1 MQVNEGLKAGDLEG
15 IVEKRFSVDQY
26 KSKMGE
32 DKDICVLSFVCSSAP
47 GAKDLENFCEKG
59 YKKVMDADA
68 TLKGNQVKME
78 QALDTQAKYIEK
90 QKQDFEAIM
99 KANQEVNKL
108 VGNLKKDID
117 DLDKRFNKGT
127 RDLGK
132 TAMERPDAMERIVN
146 KASDKALRC
155 VEIAGGAKLTEAEKT
170 ATKKSE
176 INSECPAIANPAYKP
191 YNE

>member
-1 MQVNEGLKAGDLEG
+1 MFGLFGQVKMVFTIIMLLGLAGAG
-15 IVEKRFSVDQY
+15 AY
-26 KSKMGE
+26 
-32 DKDICVLSFVCSSAP
+32 VLKLRGDNAI
-47 GAKDLENFCEKG
+47 
-59 YKKVMDADA
+59 
-68 TLKGNQVKME
+68 LKGNQVKME
-78 QALDTQAKYIEK
+78 MALEQQTKFIEQ
-90 QKQDFEAIM
+90 QKKDYEAIL

-108 VGNLKKDID
+108 VGTLKKDID

-132 TAMERPDAMERIVN
+132 TAIERPEAIERIIN

>member
-1 MQVNEGLKAGDLEG
+1 MIFTIIMVIGLSGGVSYVYKLKAD
-15 IVEKRFSVDQY
+15 
-26 KSKMGE
+26 
-32 DKDICVLSFVCSSAP
+32 
-47 GAKDLENFCEKG
+47 N
-59 YKKVMDADA
+59 A
-68 TLKGNQVKME
+68 TLKSNQVKME
-78 QALDTQAKYIEK
+78 QALDAQAKYIEQ
-90 QKQDFEAIM
+90 QKKDFEAIM

-155 VEIAGGAKLTEAEKT
+155 VEIAGGAKLTEAEIK

-176 INSECPAIANPAYKP
+176 INSECPAIANPNYKP
-191 YNE
+191 YND

>member
-1 MQVNEGLKAGDLEG
+1 MFGLFGQVKMVFTIIMLLGLAGAG
-15 IVEKRFSVDQY
+15 AY
-26 KSKMGE
+26 
-32 DKDICVLSFVCSSAP
+32 VLKLRGDNAI
-47 GAKDLENFCEKG
+47 
-59 YKKVMDADA
+59 
-68 TLKGNQVKME
+68 LKGNQVKME
-78 QALDTQAKYIEK
+78 MALEQQTKYIEQ
-90 QKQDFEAIM
+90 QKKDYEAIL

-132 TAMERPDAMERIVN
+132 TAMERPEAMERIVN

-155 VEIAGGAKLTEAEKT
+155 VEIAGGSKLTEAEKT

>member
-1 MQVNEGLKAGDLEG
+1 MFGLFGQVKMVFTIIVLLGLAGAG
-15 IVEKRFSVDQY
+15 AY
-26 KSKMGE
+26 
-32 DKDICVLSFVCSSAP
+32 VLKLRGDNAI
-47 GAKDLENFCEKG
+47 
-59 YKKVMDADA
+59 
-68 TLKGNQVKME
+68 LKGNQVKME
-78 QALDTQAKYIEK
+78 QALETQTKFIEQ
-90 QKQDFEAIM
+90 QKKDYEAIL

-108 VGNLKKDID
+108 VGALKKDID

-132 TAMERPDAMERIVN
+132 TAMERPEAMERIVN

>member
-1 MQVNEGLKAGDLEG
+1 MFGLFGQVKMVFTIIMLLGLAGAG
-15 IVEKRFSVDQY
+15 AY
-26 KSKMGE
+26 
-32 DKDICVLSFVCSSAP
+32 VLKLRGDNAI
-47 GAKDLENFCEKG
+47 
-59 YKKVMDADA
+59 
-68 TLKGNQVKME
+68 LKGNQVKME
-78 QALDTQAKYIEK
+78 MALEQQTKYIEQ
-90 QKQDFEAIM
+90 QKKDYEAIL

-132 TAMERPDAMERIVN
+132 TAMERPEAMERIIN

-155 VEIAGGAKLTEAEKT
+155 VEIAGGAKLTEAEKN

-176 INSECPAIANPAYKP
+176 INSECPAIANPKYIP
-191 YNE
+191 HND

>member
-1 MQVNEGLKAGDLEG
+1 MFGLFGQVKMVFTIIMLLGVAGAGAYVLKLRGDNA
-15 IVEKRFSVDQY
+15 V
-26 KSKMGE
+26 
-32 DKDICVLSFVCSSAP
+32 
-47 GAKDLENFCEKG
+47 
-59 YKKVMDADA
+59 
-68 TLKGNQVKME
+68 LKGNQVKME
-78 QALDTQAKYIEK
+78 QALETQSKFIEQ
-90 QKQDFEAIM
+90 QKKDFEAIL

-108 VGNLKKDID
+108 VGALKKDID

-132 TAMERPDAMERIVN
+132 TAMDRPEAMERIVN

-155 VEIAGGAKLTEAEKT
+155 VEIAGGAPLTEQEKN

-176 INSECPAIANPAYKP
+176 INSECPTLANPAYKP

>member
-1 MQVNEGLKAGDLEG
+1 MLLGLAGAG
-15 IVEKRFSVDQY
+15 AY
-26 KSKMGE
+26 
-32 DKDICVLSFVCSSAP
+32 VLKLRGDNAI
-47 GAKDLENFCEKG
+47 
-59 YKKVMDADA
+59 
-68 TLKGNQVKME
+68 LKGNQVKME
-78 QALDTQAKYIEK
+78 MALEQQTKFIEQ
-90 QKQDFEAIM
+90 QKKDYEAIL

-132 TAMERPDAMERIVN
+132 TALERPEAMERIVN

>member
-1 MQVNEGLKAGDLEG
+1 MFGLFGQVKMVFTIIMLLGLAGAG
-15 IVEKRFSVDQY
+15 AY
-26 KSKMGE
+26 
-32 DKDICVLSFVCSSAP
+32 VLKLRGDNAI
-47 GAKDLENFCEKG
+47 
-59 YKKVMDADA
+59 
-68 TLKGNQVKME
+68 LKGNQVKME
-78 QALDTQAKYIEK
+78 MALEQQTKFIEQ
-90 QKQDFEAIM
+90 QKKDYEAIL

-132 TAMERPDAMERIVN
+132 TAMERPEAMERIVN

-176 INSECPAIANPAYKP
+176 INSECPAIANPRYKE
-191 YNE
+191 YNN

>member
-1 MQVNEGLKAGDLEG
+1 MFGLFGQVKMVFTIIMLLGLAGAG
-15 IVEKRFSVDQY
+15 AY
-26 KSKMGE
+26 
-32 DKDICVLSFVCSSAP
+32 VLKLRGDNAI
-47 GAKDLENFCEKG
+47 
-59 YKKVMDADA
+59 
-68 TLKGNQVKME
+68 LKGNQVKME
-78 QALDTQAKYIEK
+78 MALEQQTKYIEQ
-90 QKQDFEAIM
+90 QKKDYEAIL

-132 TAMERPDAMERIVN
+132 TAMERPEAMERIVN

-176 INSECPAIANPAYKP
+176 INSECPSIANPAYKP

>member
-1 MQVNEGLKAGDLEG
+1 MFGLFGQVKMVFTIIMLLGVAGASAYVLKLRGDNAIL
-15 IVEKRFSVDQY
+15 
-26 KSKMGE
+26 
-32 DKDICVLSFVCSSAP
+32 
-47 GAKDLENFCEKG
+47 
-59 YKKVMDADA
+59 KV
-68 TLKGNQVKME
+68 NQVKME
-78 QALDTQAKYIEK
+78 QALEQQTKFIEQ
-90 QKQDFEAIM
+90 QKKDYEAIL

-132 TAMERPDAMERIVN
+132 TAMERPDAIERIVN

-155 VEIAGGAKLTEAEKT
+155 VEIAGGAPLTEQEKN

-176 INSECPAIANPAYKP
+176 INSECPALANPRYKP
-191 YNE
+191 YND

>member
-1 MQVNEGLKAGDLEG
+1 MFGLFGQVKMVFTIIMLLGLAGAG
-15 IVEKRFSVDQY
+15 AY
-26 KSKMGE
+26 
-32 DKDICVLSFVCSSAP
+32 VLKLRGDNAI
-47 GAKDLENFCEKG
+47 
-59 YKKVMDADA
+59 
-68 TLKGNQVKME
+68 LKGNQVKME
-78 QALDTQAKYIEK
+78 MALETQTKFIEQ
-90 QKQDFEAIM
+90 QKKDYEAIL

-132 TAMERPDAMERIVN
+132 TAMERPEAMERIIN

-176 INSECPAIANPAYKP
+176 INSECPAIANPRYKE
-191 YNE
+191 YNN

>member
-1 MQVNEGLKAGDLEG
+1 MFGLFGQVKMVFTIIMLLGVAGGGAYVLKLRGDNA
-15 IVEKRFSVDQY
+15 I
-26 KSKMGE
+26 
-32 DKDICVLSFVCSSAP
+32 
-47 GAKDLENFCEKG
+47 
-59 YKKVMDADA
+59 
-68 TLKGNQVKME
+68 LKGNQVKME
-78 QALDTQAKYIEK
+78 QALETQTKFIEQ
-90 QKQDFEAIM
+90 QKKDYEAIL

-132 TAMERPDAMERIVN
+132 TAMERPEAMERIVN

-176 INSECPAIANPAYKP
+176 INSECPSIANPAYKP

>member
-1 MQVNEGLKAGDLEG
+1 MFGLFGQVKMVFTIIMLLGLAGAG
-15 IVEKRFSVDQY
+15 AY
-26 KSKMGE
+26 
-32 DKDICVLSFVCSSAP
+32 VLKLRGDNAI
-47 GAKDLENFCEKG
+47 
-59 YKKVMDADA
+59 
-68 TLKGNQVKME
+68 LKGNQVKME
-78 QALDTQAKYIEK
+78 QALEQQTKFIEQ
-90 QKQDFEAIM
+90 QKKDYEAIL

-132 TAMERPDAMERIVN
+132 TALERPEAMERIVN

>member
-1 MQVNEGLKAGDLEG
+1 MFGLFGQVKMVFTIIMLLGVAGAGAYVLKLRGDNA
-15 IVEKRFSVDQY
+15 I
-26 KSKMGE
+26 
-32 DKDICVLSFVCSSAP
+32 
-47 GAKDLENFCEKG
+47 
-59 YKKVMDADA
+59 
-68 TLKGNQVKME
+68 LKGNQVKME
-78 QALDTQAKYIEK
+78 QALETQTKFIEQ
-90 QKQDFEAIM
+90 QKKDFEDIL

-155 VEIAGGAKLTEAEKT
+155 VEIAGGSPLTEAEKT

-176 INSECPAIANPAYKP
+176 INSECPAIANPRYKE
-191 YNE
+191 YNN

>member
-1 MQVNEGLKAGDLEG
+1 MFGLFGQVKMVFTIIMLLGLAGAG
-15 IVEKRFSVDQY
+15 AY
-26 KSKMGE
+26 
-32 DKDICVLSFVCSSAP
+32 VLKLRGDNAI
-47 GAKDLENFCEKG
+47 
-59 YKKVMDADA
+59 
-68 TLKGNQVKME
+68 LKGNQVKME
-78 QALDTQAKYIEK
+78 MALEQQTKFIEQ
-90 QKQDFEAIM
+90 QKKDYEAIL

-132 TAMERPDAMERIVN
+132 TAMERPEAMERIVN
-146 KASDKALRC
+146 KASDKSLRC

>member
-1 MQVNEGLKAGDLEG
+1 MFGLFGQVKMVFTIIMLLGVAGGGAYVLKLRGDNA
-15 IVEKRFSVDQY
+15 I
-26 KSKMGE
+26 
-32 DKDICVLSFVCSSAP
+32 
-47 GAKDLENFCEKG
+47 
-59 YKKVMDADA
+59 
-68 TLKGNQVKME
+68 LKGNQVKME
-78 QALDTQAKYIEK
+78 QALETQTKFIEQ
-90 QKQDFEAIM
+90 QKKEYEAIL

-132 TAMERPDAMERIVN
+132 TAMERPEAMERIVN

>member
-1 MQVNEGLKAGDLEG
+1 MFGLFGQVKMVFTIIMLLGLAGAG
-15 IVEKRFSVDQY
+15 AY
-26 KSKMGE
+26 
-32 DKDICVLSFVCSSAP
+32 VLKLRGDNAI
-47 GAKDLENFCEKG
+47 
-59 YKKVMDADA
+59 
-68 TLKGNQVKME
+68 LKGNQVKME
-78 QALDTQAKYIEK
+78 MALEQQTKFIEQ
-90 QKQDFEAIM
+90 QKKDYEAIL
-99 KANQEVNKL
+99 KANQEVNRL

-132 TAMERPDAMERIVN
+132 TAMERPEAMERIIN

>member
-1 MQVNEGLKAGDLEG
+1 MFGLFGQVKMVFTIIVLLGLAGAG
-15 IVEKRFSVDQY
+15 AY
-26 KSKMGE
+26 
-32 DKDICVLSFVCSSAP
+32 VLKLRGDNAI
-47 GAKDLENFCEKG
+47 
-59 YKKVMDADA
+59 
-68 TLKGNQVKME
+68 LKGNQVKME
-78 QALDTQAKYIEK
+78 QALETQTKYIEQ
-90 QKQDFEAIM
+90 QKKDYEAIL

-132 TAMERPDAMERIVN
+132 TAIERPDAMERIVN

>member
-1 MQVNEGLKAGDLEG
+1 MFGLFGQVKMVFTIIMLLGLAGAG
-15 IVEKRFSVDQY
+15 AY
-26 KSKMGE
+26 
-32 DKDICVLSFVCSSAP
+32 VLKLRGDNAI
-47 GAKDLENFCEKG
+47 
-59 YKKVMDADA
+59 
-68 TLKGNQVKME
+68 LKGNQVKME
-78 QALDTQAKYIEK
+78 QALEQQTKFIEQ
-90 QKQDFEAIM
+90 QKKDYEAIL

-132 TAMERPDAMERIVN
+132 TAMERPEAMERIIN

-176 INSECPAIANPAYKP
+176 INSECPSIANPAYKP

>member
-1 MQVNEGLKAGDLEG
+1 MFGLFGQVKMVFTIIMLLGVAGAGAYVLKLRGDNA
-15 IVEKRFSVDQY
+15 I
-26 KSKMGE
+26 
-32 DKDICVLSFVCSSAP
+32 
-47 GAKDLENFCEKG
+47 
-59 YKKVMDADA
+59 
-68 TLKGNQVKME
+68 LKGNQVKMD
-78 QALDTQAKYIEK
+78 QALETQTKFIEQ
-90 QKQDFEAIM
+90 QKKDFEAIL

-132 TAMERPDAMERIVN
+132 TAIERPDAMERIVN

>member
-1 MQVNEGLKAGDLEG
+1 MFGLFGQVKMVFTIIMLLGLAGAG
-15 IVEKRFSVDQY
+15 AY
-26 KSKMGE
+26 
-32 DKDICVLSFVCSSAP
+32 VLKLRGDNAI
-47 GAKDLENFCEKG
+47 
-59 YKKVMDADA
+59 
-68 TLKGNQVKME
+68 LKGNQVKME
-78 QALDTQAKYIEK
+78 QALETQTKFIEQ
-90 QKQDFEAIM
+90 QKKDYEAIL

-132 TAMERPDAMERIVN
+132 TAMERPDAMERIIN

-155 VEIAGGAKLTEAEKT
+155 VEIAGGDKLTEAEKT

>member
-1 MQVNEGLKAGDLEG
+1 MFGLFGQVKMVFTIIMLLGLAGAG
-15 IVEKRFSVDQY
+15 AY
-26 KSKMGE
+26 
-32 DKDICVLSFVCSSAP
+32 VLKLRGDNAI
-47 GAKDLENFCEKG
+47 
-59 YKKVMDADA
+59 
-68 TLKGNQVKME
+68 LKGNQVKME
-78 QALDTQAKYIEK
+78 MALEQQTKFIEQ
-90 QKQDFEAIM
+90 QKKDYEAIL

-132 TAMERPDAMERIVN
+132 TAMERPEAMERIIN

>member
-1 MQVNEGLKAGDLEG
+1 MFGLFGQVKMVFTIIMLLGAAGGGMYVLKLRGDNA
-15 IVEKRFSVDQY
+15 I
-26 KSKMGE
+26 
-32 DKDICVLSFVCSSAP
+32 
-47 GAKDLENFCEKG
+47 
-59 YKKVMDADA
+59 
-68 TLKGNQVKME
+68 LKGNQVKME
-78 QALDTQAKYIEK
+78 QALETQTKFIEQ
-90 QKQDFEAIM
+90 QKKDYEAIL

-155 VEIAGGAKLTEAEKT
+155 VEIAGGAPLTELEKN

-176 INSECPAIANPAYKP
+176 INSECPAIANPRYKE
-191 YNE
+191 YNN

>member
-1 MQVNEGLKAGDLEG
+1 MFGLFGQVKMVFTIIMLLGLAGAG
-15 IVEKRFSVDQY
+15 AY
-26 KSKMGE
+26 
-32 DKDICVLSFVCSSAP
+32 VLKLRGDNAI
-47 GAKDLENFCEKG
+47 
-59 YKKVMDADA
+59 
-68 TLKGNQVKME
+68 LKGNQVKME
-78 QALDTQAKYIEK
+78 MALEQQTKYIEQ
-90 QKQDFEAIM
+90 QKKDYEAIL

-132 TAMERPDAMERIVN
+132 TAMERPEAMERIIN

-155 VEIAGGAKLTEAEKT
+155 VEIAGGSKLTEAEKT

>member
-1 MQVNEGLKAGDLEG
+1 MVFTIIMLLGVAGAGAYVLKLRGDNA
-15 IVEKRFSVDQY
+15 I
-26 KSKMGE
+26 
-32 DKDICVLSFVCSSAP
+32 
-47 GAKDLENFCEKG
+47 
-59 YKKVMDADA
+59 
-68 TLKGNQVKME
+68 LKGNQVKME
-78 QALDTQAKYIEK
+78 QALETQTKFIED
-90 QKQDFEAIM
+90 QKRDFEAIL

-132 TAMERPDAMERIVN
+132 TAIERPDAMERIVN

-155 VEIAGGAKLTEAEKT
+155 VEIAGGAKLTEAEQT

>member
-1 MQVNEGLKAGDLEG
+1 MFGLFGQVKMVFTIIMLLGLAGAG
-15 IVEKRFSVDQY
+15 AY
-26 KSKMGE
+26 
-32 DKDICVLSFVCSSAP
+32 VLKLRGDNAI
-47 GAKDLENFCEKG
+47 
-59 YKKVMDADA
+59 
-68 TLKGNQVKME
+68 LKGNQVKME
-78 QALDTQAKYIEK
+78 QALETQTKYIEQ
-90 QKQDFEAIM
+90 QKKDYEAIL

-132 TAMERPDAMERIVN
+132 TALERPEAMERIIN

-176 INSECPAIANPAYKP
+176 INSECPAIANPKYVP
-191 YNE
+191 HND

>member
-1 MQVNEGLKAGDLEG
+1 MFGLFGQVKMVFTIIMLLGLAGAG
-15 IVEKRFSVDQY
+15 AY
-26 KSKMGE
+26 
-32 DKDICVLSFVCSSAP
+32 VLKLRGDNAI
-47 GAKDLENFCEKG
+47 
-59 YKKVMDADA
+59 
-68 TLKGNQVKME
+68 LKGNQVKME
-78 QALDTQAKYIEK
+78 QALEQQTKFIEQ
-90 QKQDFEAIM
+90 QKKDYEAIL

-132 TAMERPDAMERIVN
+132 TAMERPEAMERIIN

>member
-1 MQVNEGLKAGDLEG
+1 MFGLFGQVKMVFTIIMLLGVAGAGAYVLKLRGDNA
-15 IVEKRFSVDQY
+15 I
-26 KSKMGE
+26 
-32 DKDICVLSFVCSSAP
+32 
-47 GAKDLENFCEKG
+47 
-59 YKKVMDADA
+59 
-68 TLKGNQVKME
+68 LKGNQVKME
-78 QALDTQAKYIEK
+78 QALETQTKFIEQ
-90 QKQDFEAIM
+90 QKKDFEAIL

-132 TAMERPDAMERIVN
+132 TAIERPDAMERIIN

-176 INSECPAIANPAYKP
+176 INSECPSIANPAYKP

>member
-1 MQVNEGLKAGDLEG
+1 MFGLFGQVKMVFTIIMLLGVAGAGAYVLKLRGDNA
-15 IVEKRFSVDQY
+15 I
-26 KSKMGE
+26 
-32 DKDICVLSFVCSSAP
+32 
-47 GAKDLENFCEKG
+47 
-59 YKKVMDADA
+59 
-68 TLKGNQVKME
+68 LKGNQVKME
-78 QALDTQAKYIEK
+78 QALETQTKFIEQ
-90 QKQDFEAIM
+90 QKKDFEAIL

-132 TAMERPDAMERIVN
+132 TAIERPDAMERIVN

-176 INSECPAIANPAYKP
+176 INSECPAIANPKYIP
-191 YNE
+191 HND

>member
-1 MQVNEGLKAGDLEG
+1 MFGLFGQVKMVFTIIMLLGVAGAGAYVLKLRGDNA
-15 IVEKRFSVDQY
+15 I
-26 KSKMGE
+26 
-32 DKDICVLSFVCSSAP
+32 
-47 GAKDLENFCEKG
+47 
-59 YKKVMDADA
+59 
-68 TLKGNQVKME
+68 LKGNQVKME
-78 QALDTQAKYIEK
+78 QALETQTKFIEQ
-90 QKQDFEAIM
+90 QKKDFEAIL

-108 VGNLKKDID
+108 VGTLKKDID

-132 TAMERPDAMERIVN
+132 TAIERPDAMERIVN

-155 VEIAGGAKLTEAEKT
+155 VEIAGGSPLTEAEKT

>member
-1 MQVNEGLKAGDLEG
+1 
-15 IVEKRFSVDQY
+15 
-26 KSKMGE
+26 
-32 DKDICVLSFVCSSAP
+32 
-47 GAKDLENFCEKG
+47 
-59 YKKVMDADA
+59 
-68 TLKGNQVKME
+68 ME
-78 QALDTQAKYIEK
+78 QALETQTKYIEQ
-90 QKQDFEAIM
+90 QKKDYEAIL

-132 TAMERPDAMERIVN
+132 TALERPEAMERIIN

>member
-1 MQVNEGLKAGDLEG
+1 MFGLFGSVKMIFTIIIVIGLSGGVSYVYKLKAD
-15 IVEKRFSVDQY
+15 
-26 KSKMGE
+26 
-32 DKDICVLSFVCSSAP
+32 
-47 GAKDLENFCEKG
+47 N
-59 YKKVMDADA
+59 A

-176 INSECPAIANPAYKP
+176 INSECPAIDNPAYKP

>member
-1 MQVNEGLKAGDLEG
+1 MFGLFGQVKMVFTIIMLLGLAGAG
-15 IVEKRFSVDQY
+15 AY
-26 KSKMGE
+26 
-32 DKDICVLSFVCSSAP
+32 VLKLRGDNAI
-47 GAKDLENFCEKG
+47 
-59 YKKVMDADA
+59 
-68 TLKGNQVKME
+68 LKGNQVKME
-78 QALDTQAKYIEK
+78 QALEQQTKFIEQ
-90 QKQDFEAIM
+90 QKKDYEAIL
-99 KANQEVNKL
+99 KANQEVNRL
-108 VGNLKKDID
+108 VGTLKKDID

-132 TAMERPDAMERIVN
+132 TAMERPEAMERIIN

>member
-1 MQVNEGLKAGDLEG
+1 MFGLFGQVKMVFTIIMLLGLAGAG
-15 IVEKRFSVDQY
+15 AY
-26 KSKMGE
+26 
-32 DKDICVLSFVCSSAP
+32 VLKLRGDNAI
-47 GAKDLENFCEKG
+47 
-59 YKKVMDADA
+59 
-68 TLKGNQVKME
+68 LKGNQVKME
-78 QALDTQAKYIEK
+78 QALETQTKFSEQ
-90 QKQDFEAIM
+90 QKKDYEAIL

-132 TAMERPDAMERIVN
+132 TAMERPEAMERIVN

>member
-1 MQVNEGLKAGDLEG
+1 MFGLFGQVKMVFTIIMLLGVAGAGAYVLKLRGDNAIL
-15 IVEKRFSVDQY
+15 
-26 KSKMGE
+26 
-32 DKDICVLSFVCSSAP
+32 
-47 GAKDLENFCEKG
+47 
-59 YKKVMDADA
+59 KV
-68 TLKGNQVKME
+68 NQVKME
-78 QALDTQAKYIEK
+78 QALETQTKYIEQ
-90 QKQDFEAIM
+90 QKKDYEAIL

-132 TAMERPDAMERIVN
+132 TAMERPEAMERIIN

-176 INSECPAIANPAYKP
+176 INSECPTIANPKYVP
-191 YNE
+191 HND

>member
-1 MQVNEGLKAGDLEG
+1 MFGLFGQVKMVFTIIMLLGLAGAG
-15 IVEKRFSVDQY
+15 AY
-26 KSKMGE
+26 
-32 DKDICVLSFVCSSAP
+32 VLKLRGDNAI
-47 GAKDLENFCEKG
+47 
-59 YKKVMDADA
+59 
-68 TLKGNQVKME
+68 LKGNQVKME
-78 QALDTQAKYIEK
+78 MALEQQTKYIEQ
-90 QKQDFEAIM
+90 QKKDYEAIL

-132 TAMERPDAMERIVN
+132 TAMERPEAMERIVN

-155 VEIAGGAKLTEAEKT
+155 IEIAGGAKLTEAEKT

-176 INSECPAIANPAYKP
+176 INSECPAIANPKYVP
-191 YNE
+191 HND

>member
-1 MQVNEGLKAGDLEG
+1 MFGLFGQVKMVFTIIMLLGLAGAG
-15 IVEKRFSVDQY
+15 AY
-26 KSKMGE
+26 
-32 DKDICVLSFVCSSAP
+32 VLKLRGDNAI
-47 GAKDLENFCEKG
+47 
-59 YKKVMDADA
+59 
-68 TLKGNQVKME
+68 LKGNQVKME
-78 QALDTQAKYIEK
+78 MALEQQTKFIEQ
-90 QKQDFEAIM
+90 QKKDYEAIL

-108 VGNLKKDID
+108 VGTLKKDID

-132 TAMERPDAMERIVN
+132 TAMERPEAMERIIN

>member
-1 MQVNEGLKAGDLEG
+1 MFGLFGQVKMVFTIIMLLGLAGAG
-15 IVEKRFSVDQY
+15 AY
-26 KSKMGE
+26 
-32 DKDICVLSFVCSSAP
+32 VLKLRGDNAI
-47 GAKDLENFCEKG
+47 
-59 YKKVMDADA
+59 
-68 TLKGNQVKME
+68 LKGNQVKME
-78 QALDTQAKYIEK
+78 QALETQTKFIEQ
-90 QKQDFEAIM
+90 QKKDYEAIL

-132 TAMERPDAMERIVN
+132 IAMERPEAMERIVN